1 MVVDRMSK
9 SVVLYYWTISDDSEP
24 SPGFVRLRSGGSVVL
39 ARRTSLCVLA
49 YGDSQHTG
57 DRSADIALP
66 AVMDG

>member
-1 MVVDRMSK
+1 
-9 SVVLYYWTISDDSEP
+9 
-24 SPGFVRLRSGGSVVL
+24 VL